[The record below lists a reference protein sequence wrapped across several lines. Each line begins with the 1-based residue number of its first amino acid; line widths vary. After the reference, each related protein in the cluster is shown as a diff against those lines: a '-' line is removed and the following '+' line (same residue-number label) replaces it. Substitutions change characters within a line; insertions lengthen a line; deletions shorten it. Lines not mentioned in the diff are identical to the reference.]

1 MHMAEGALAALV
13 TATVRASMAAQAEG
27 ADAIAA
33 GVTDV
38 PGPVLGELSSTT
50 LTRNPHR
57 LCLFKLVIV
66 ATKIGISPHISKNVR
81 GLLLPFYSCAFLMMA
96 AGISTV

>member
-1 MHMAEGALAALV
+1 MAEGALAALV
-13 TATVRASMAAQAEG
+13 TATVRASMAVQAEG

-38 PGPVLGELSSTT
+38 PGPVLGELFSTT
-50 LTRNPHR
+50 LTRNPHK

-66 ATKIGISPHISKNVR
+66 ATR
-81 GLLLPFYSCAFLMMA
+81 
-96 AGISTV
+96 

>member
-1 MHMAEGALAALV
+1 MDL
-13 TATVRASMAAQAEG
+13 SMAAQAEG

-50 LTRNPHR
+50 LTRYPH
-57 LCLFKLVIV
+57 KLIDL
-66 ATKIGISPHISKNVR
+66 GIFQE
-81 GLLLPFYSCAFLMMA
+81 LLR
-96 AGISTV
+96 